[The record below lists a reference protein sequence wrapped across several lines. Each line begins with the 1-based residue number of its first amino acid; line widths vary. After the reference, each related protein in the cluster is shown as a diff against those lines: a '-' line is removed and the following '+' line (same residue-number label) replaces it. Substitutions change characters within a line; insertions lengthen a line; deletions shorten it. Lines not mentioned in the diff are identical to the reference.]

1 MTKKDYIKFAVMFN
15 VYKDMPSADT
25 LWNALVEYSANI
37 FSDDNSNFDKQR
49 FYAACGY
56 KED

>member
-15 VYKDMPSADT
+15 VYKDMPSANT
-25 LWNALVEYSANI
+25 LWDALVKHSADI
-37 FSDDNSNFDKQR
+37 FSEDNPKFDKKR